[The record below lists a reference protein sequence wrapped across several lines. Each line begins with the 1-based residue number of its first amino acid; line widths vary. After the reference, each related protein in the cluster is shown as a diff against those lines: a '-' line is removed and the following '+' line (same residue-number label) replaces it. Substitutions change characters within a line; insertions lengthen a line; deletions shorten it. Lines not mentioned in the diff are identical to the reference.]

1 MNRKRPMQCTSAKG
15 KRQKSVRTFTGKTA
29 ALLLVLAML
38 LSLLPAGLIR
48 EARAEG
54 QSGAVTEIGSYS
66 ELARFAQQVRSGRAF
81 AGETV
86 RLTANLDL
94 GGSEHP

>member
-29 ALLLVLAML
+29 ALFLVLAML

-54 QSGAVTEIGSYS
+54 QGGAVTEIGSYPS
-66 ELARFAQQVRSGRAF
+66 LPALRSR
-81 AGETV
+81 
-86 RLTANLDL
+86 
-94 GGSEHP
+94 